1 MKNKYRMEL
10 NGVAN
15 ILLLLESGAGSDMP
29 TSTCETITEQCIL
42 IERYMLA
49 FSDAVSKGEQPP
61 FWHEVK
67 ANPSKYPRNRER

>member
-15 ILLLLESGAGSDMP
+15 ILLLLQTEAGYNMP
-29 TSTCETITEQCIL
+29 THLYKGIEEQSIL

-49 FSDAVSKGEQPP
+49 FSDSVSKGEQPP

-67 ANPSKYPRNRER
+67 ANPSKYPRNRDR